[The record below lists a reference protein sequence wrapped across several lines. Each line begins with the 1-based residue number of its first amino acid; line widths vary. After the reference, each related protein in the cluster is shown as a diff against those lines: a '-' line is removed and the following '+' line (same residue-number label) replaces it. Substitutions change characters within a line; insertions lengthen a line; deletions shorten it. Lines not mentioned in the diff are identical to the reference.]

1 MINSKLPDYRIKQKL
16 LYVDKVNQ
24 GNLQNYGDLFLEEGR
39 IPDAFDFYIKA
50 NNNSGLQ
57 KIKEIAMNSGDVMLF
72 GQAAKAL
79 NLELKPADWE
89 SIGLKAIE
97 LKKYSFAGHAL
108 EKANNEEML
117 NSLKKIM
124 QKEVDVK
131 SA

>member
-1 MINSKLPDYRIKQKL
+1 LINLKLPDYRIKQKL

-50 NNNSGLQ
+50 NNNIGLQ

>member
-1 MINSKLPDYRIKQKL
+1 MINLKLPDYRIKQKL

-24 GNLQNYGDLFLEEGR
+24 DNLQNYGDLFLEEGR

-57 KIKEIAMNSGDVMLF
+57 KIKGIALNSGDVMLF

-89 SIGLKAIE
+89 AVGQKAIE

>member
-1 MINSKLPDYRIKQKL
+1 LINLKLPDYRLKQKL
-16 LYVDKVNQ
+16 LYVDKINQ
-24 GNLQNYGDLFLEEGR
+24 DNLQNYGDSFLEEGR

-50 NNNSGLQ
+50 NNISGLQ
-57 KIKEIAMNSGDVMLF
+57 KIKEIAFNSGDVMLF

-89 SIGLKAIE
+89 GIGQKAIE

-124 QKEVDVK
+124 QKEVSEK
-131 SA
+131 RT

>member
-1 MINSKLPDYRIKQKL
+1 MINLKLPDYRIKQKL

-24 GNLQNYGDLFLEEGR
+24 GNLQNYGDMFLEEGR

>member
-1 MINSKLPDYRIKQKL
+1 MINLKLPDYRIKQKL

>member
-1 MINSKLPDYRIKQKL
+1 MINLKLPDYRIKQKL
-16 LYVDKVNQ
+16 LYVDKVNH

>member
-1 MINSKLPDYRIKQKL
+1 MINLKLPDYRIKQKL

-50 NNNSGLQ
+50 NNNIGLQ

-117 NSLKKIM
+117 TSLKKIM

>member
-1 MINSKLPDYRIKQKL
+1 MINSTLPDYRLKQKL

-24 GNLQNYGDLFLEEGR
+24 DNLQKYGDLFLEEGR
-39 IPDAFDFYIKA
+39 LSDAFDFYLKA

-57 KIKEIAMNSGDVMLF
+57 KIKEIAFNSGDVMLF

-89 SIGLKAIE
+89 GIGLKAIE
-97 LKKYSFAGHAL
+97 LKKYSFARHAL

-117 NSLKKIM
+117 NSLKNIM
-124 QKEVDVK
+124 QKEVGEK